1 MNICG
6 CLIHIAPDRRADA
19 RQAIE
24 AHAGAEVYSAT
35 DDGRFVVVVEDTTTM
50 LASETIMALH
60 QIPGVLS
67 LTLNFHHFETP
78 SDTLSALTPT
88 PATPDQRPVQ

>member
-6 CLIHIAPDRRADA
+6 CLIHIAPGQETAA
-19 RQAIE
+19 QAAIE
-24 AHAGAEVYSAT
+24 AFDGAEVHAT
-35 DDGRFVVVVEDTTTM
+35 SNDGRFVVVVEDTKEA

-67 LTLNFHHFETP
+67 LTLNFHHFEE
-78 SDTLSALTPT
+78 LSETRPHLSPT
-88 PATPDQRPVQ
+88 ISETSQRPIL